1 MTRERYGIRRFALLN
16 TAGYSLGLFPLET
29 PLSVYGANNLG
40 KSASINAL
48 QFPILAR
55 MSDMSFGKY
64 SLEQSRRFYFASD
77 TSYILVELAL
87 AHGPHVIGVAGRGP
101 GGGFG
106 HQFFAYR
113 GKLDLDH
120 YQRGGSCLRQ
130 RELFANLERQGIK
143 AHEVKPE
150 ELRRLLMGG
159 HTAIPL
165 DLTLIPLRSTSEQ
178 SLKTFRALFINLLHM
193 REITAAKLK
202 QLFLDAFEHSLRSGS
217 VDYIAATEEAF
228 RDVRRMEQDYQA
240 LVAAGPLIEA
250 LASGVAQRDLLRG
263 KLHRLSP
270 LLDALLGAWQDYAG
284 ARREELVIQAEHYR
298 REQDGLQQEQRS
310 STSELMRLEREISET
325 QRWLGELAVLKNRF
339 ALVDD
344 VQVLEQQLLAA
355 KDVHDELAGALA
367 QSRQFSSGDLDERVR
382 DLEQRLKSV
391 KQQLDH
397 ADNNSYSR
405 LREAFSQQDVDR
417 LMRLFNGQLFSLPLV
432 DKSGEKGIQAEG
444 DNWVGA
450 VEAVLSRFK
459 GDRFEVPGLSVDLS
473 GIEPPEP
480 QALADRT
487 ALLDQKDRLD
497 RELKQL
503 KAQQAVTAD
512 RAASKTQAEAFY
524 RQVLDAQKALEDF
537 RRCQTLAAQE
547 AARLEQLAEAE
558 AAQDELKR
566 ASDAFTERVQ
576 QISAKLQLVGRQ
588 LADLEAKERTL
599 EDALRRRQLLPA
611 SLPFGTPCMDPMDDS
626 LDNLLPLLND
636 YQDTWQALQRMDGQI
651 EALYAQVR
659 LKGVAKFDN
668 EDDPERRAQLLV
680 NAYAHRQDEALTLAK
695 ARRAAVTDIARTL
708 RNIRNDYD
716 SLEHQLAMFNRE
728 INKRQVSNLQSFR
741 IALSPNR
748 EALKHI
754 DQIIHSAG
762 QYEQGETLSVFDF
775 GQSDDRDARNEQA
788 KEYLAR
794 LVAANN
800 NQLGLRDLFELAFE
814 LTKVG
819 GQPVIHTDIDGAAS
833 NGTTMTIKALTNMY
847 LLLHL
852 MDREQAGRIRLPY
865 YLDEAA
871 DIDERNQQALIETS
885 LQLGFVPILASVKPQ
900 VSAEVA
906 IDLEGGSGPDGIYI
920 DEADWK
926 FIRRRQAP
934 AEPGSGEQ
942 HSEPAVTP
950 VMS

>member
-1 MTRERYGIRRFALLN
+1 MSQERYGIRRFALMN
-16 TAGYSLGLFPLET
+16 TAGYSLGIFPLEN

-64 SLEQSRRFYFASD
+64 SLEQSRKFYFASD
-77 TSYILVELAL
+77 TSYILVEVAL
-87 AHGPHVIGVAGRGP
+87 PHGPHVIGVAGRGP

-106 HQFFAYR
+106 HQFFAYQ
-113 GKLDLDH
+113 GELDLEH
-120 YQRGGSCLRQ
+120 YQQDGMCLRQ
-130 RELFANLERQGIK
+130 RELFKNLGQAGITPY
-143 AHEVKPE
+143 ELKPE
-150 ELRRLLMGG
+150 ELRRLLVGG
-159 HTAIPL
+159 HTSIPL

-240 LVAAGPLIEA
+240 LVAAGPLVEA
-250 LASGVAQRDLLRG
+250 LSGGVAQREVLRG

-270 LLDALLGAWQDYAG
+270 LLDNLLGTWHDYAD
-284 ARREELVIQAEHYR
+284 ARKEELVIQAEHYR
-298 REQDGLQQEQRS
+298 REQDGLQNEQRGG
-310 STSELMRLEREISET
+310 TAELMRLEREISEI
-325 QRWLGELAVLKNRF
+325 QRWLGELSVLKNRF
-339 ALVDD
+339 ALVEDAK
-344 VQVLEQQLLAA
+344 VLEEQLLAA
-355 KDVHDELAGALA
+355 KDAHDELAGALA
-367 QSRQFSSGDLDERVR
+367 QSRQFSSEDLDERVR
-382 DLEQRLKSV
+382 DLEKRLKSV
-391 KQQLDH
+391 RQQLDH

-405 LREAFSQQDVDR
+405 LREEFSQADVDR
-417 LMRLFNGQLFSLPLV
+417 LMRLFNGQLFSLPL
-432 DKSGEKGIQAEG
+432 GEKGIQAEG
-444 DNWVGA
+444 EDWVKA
-450 VEAVLSRFK
+450 VEAVLDRFK
-459 GDRFEVPGLSVDLS
+459 GDTFAVPGLSIDLS
-473 GIEPPEP
+473 HIEPPAL
-480 QALADRT
+480 QALADRA
-487 ALLDQKDRLD
+487 ALRDQKDRLE

-503 KAQQAVTAD
+503 KTQQAVAGD
-512 RAASKTQAEAFY
+512 RAASKAQAEQLYQA
-524 RQVLDAQKALEDF
+524 VLDAQKALEDF
-537 RRCQTLAAQE
+537 RKSQTLAVE
-547 AARLEQLAEAE
+547 EPRKLEQLAQAE

-566 ASDAFTERVQ
+566 AADAFAERVQ
-576 QISAKLQLVGRQ
+576 QLSAKLQLIGRQ

-611 SLPFGTPCMDPMDDS
+611 DLPFGTPFTEPVDDS

-636 YQDTWQALQRMDGQI
+636 YQDTWQALQRIDGQI
-651 EALYAQVR
+651 DALYAQVR
-659 LKGVAKFDN
+659 LKGVAKFDS
-668 EDDPERRAQLLV
+668 EEDPERRLQLLV

-708 RNIRNDYD
+708 RNIRSDYD
-716 SLEHQLAMFNRE
+716 NLEHQLALFNRE

-741 IALSPNR
+741 IVLAPNR
-748 EALKHI
+748 DALKHI

-762 QYEQGETLSVFDF
+762 QYEEGETLSVFDLS
-775 GQSDDRDARNEQA
+775 QSAEQDAKNEQA
-788 KEYLAR
+788 KDYLSR
-794 LVAANN
+794 LVAANG
-800 NQLGLRDLFELAFE
+800 NQLGLKDLFELAFE
-814 LTKVG
+814 ITKVG
-819 GQPVIHTDIDGAAS
+819 GQPVMHTDIDGAAS

-852 MDREQAGRIRLPY
+852 MDREQAGKVRLPY

-900 VSAEVA
+900 VSAHVA
-906 IDLEGGSGPDGIYI
+906 IDLEGGSGPNGIYI

-926 FIRRRQAP
+926 FIRRRETAKAP
-934 AEPGSGEQ
+934 VEEAEP
-942 HSEPAVTP
+942 A
-950 VMS
+950 

>member
-1 MTRERYGIRRFALLN
+1 MSDNRYGIRRFALLN
-16 TAGYSLGLFPLET
+16 TAGYSLGIFPLEN

-64 SLEQSRRFYFASD
+64 SLEQSRKFYFASD
-77 TSYILVELAL
+77 TSYILVEVNLP
-87 AHGPHVIGVAGRGP
+87 HGSHVIGVAGRGP

-106 HQFFAYR
+106 HQFFVYQ
-113 GKLDLDH
+113 GELDLAH
-120 YQRGGSCLRQ
+120 YQKNGTCLRQ
-130 RELFANLERQGIK
+130 RELFANLEREGIK
-143 AHEVKPE
+143 AYEAKPE
-150 ELRRLLMGG
+150 ELRRLLVGG
-159 HTAIPL
+159 HTSIPL

-240 LVAAGPLIEA
+240 LVTAGPLVEA
-250 LASGVAQRDLLRG
+250 LASGVNQRELLRG

-270 LLDALLGAWQDYAG
+270 LLDNLLGAWHDYAD
-284 ARREELVIQAEHYR
+284 ARKGELLDQHEHYR
-298 REQDGLQQEQRS
+298 AEQDGLQHEQRGG
-310 STSELMRLEREISET
+310 TQELMRLEREISEI
-325 QRWLGELAVLKNRF
+325 QRWLGELSVLKNRF
-339 ALVDD
+339 ALVTDAK
-344 VQVLEQQLLAA
+344 VLEEQLLAA
-355 KDVHDELAGALA
+355 KDAHDELAGALA
-367 QSRQFSSGDLDERVR
+367 QSRQFSAEDLDERLR
-382 DLEQRLKSV
+382 DLEKRLKSV

-405 LREAFSQQDVDR
+405 LREEFSQADVDR
-417 LMRLFNGQLFSLPLV
+417 LMRLFNGQLFSLPL
-432 DKSGEKGIQAEG
+432 GEKGIQAEG
-444 DNWVGA
+444 DEWVKA
-450 VEAVLSRFK
+450 VEAVLDRFK
-459 GDRFEVPGLSVDLS
+459 GDTFTVQGLSIDLS
-473 GIEPPEP
+473 HIEPPAL
-480 QALADRT
+480 QALADRA
-487 ALLDQKDRLD
+487 ALRDQKDRLE

-503 KAQQAVTAD
+503 KTQQAVAAD
-512 RAASKTQAEAFY
+512 RAASKAQAEQLYQA
-524 RQVLDAQKALEDF
+524 VLDAQKALEDF
-537 RRCQTLAAQE
+537 RRSQTLSAE
-547 AARLEQLAEAE
+547 EPEKLEQLAQLE

-576 QISAKLQLVGRQ
+576 QLSAKLQLVGRQ

-599 EDALRRRQLLPA
+599 EDALRRRQLLPTN
-611 SLPFGTPCMDPMDDS
+611 LPFGTPFMEPVDDS

-636 YQDTWQALQRMDGQI
+636 YQDSWQALQRIDGQI
-651 EALYAQVR
+651 DALYAQVR
-659 LKGVAKFDN
+659 LKGVAKFDS
-668 EDDPERRAQLLV
+668 EEDPERRLHLLI

-708 RNIRNDYD
+708 RNIRSDYD
-716 SLEHQLAMFNRE
+716 NLEHQLALFNRE
-728 INKRQVSNLQSFR
+728 INRRQVSNLESFR
-741 IALSPNR
+741 IVLAPNKDALR
-748 EALKHI
+748 HI

-762 QYEQGETLSVFDF
+762 QYEEGETLSVFDLT
-775 GQSDDRDARNEQA
+775 QSSDQDARNEEA

-794 LVAANN
+794 LVAANG
-800 NQLGLRDLFELAFE
+800 NQLGLKDLFELAFE
-814 LTKVG
+814 ITKVG
-819 GQPVIHTDIDGAAS
+819 GQPIIHTDIDGAAS

-852 MDREQAGRIRLPY
+852 MDREQAGKVRLPY

-900 VSAEVA
+900 VSAHVA
-906 IDLEGGSGPDGIYI
+906 IDLEGGSGPNGIYI

-926 FIRRRQAP
+926 FIKRRESRPSTA
-934 AEPGSGEQ
+934 AEP
-942 HSEPAVTP
+942 A
-950 VMS
+950 

>member
-1 MTRERYGIRRFALLN
+1 MSQERYGIRRFALLN
-16 TAGYSLGLFPLET
+16 TAGYSLGLFPLEN

-64 SLEQSRRFYFASD
+64 SLEQSRKFYFATD
-77 TSYILVELAL
+77 TSYILVEVSLP
-87 AHGPHVIGVAGRGP
+87 HGPHVIGVAGRGP

-106 HQFFAYR
+106 HQFFAYQ
-113 GKLDLDH
+113 GSLDLDH
-120 YQRGGSCLRQ
+120 YQKNGTCLRQ
-130 RELFANLERQGIK
+130 RELFANLEREGIK
-143 AHEVKPE
+143 AYELKPD
-150 ELRRLLMGG
+150 ELRRLLVGG
-159 HTAIPL
+159 HTSIPL
-165 DLTLIPLRSTSEQ
+165 DLTLIPLRSTSEH

-240 LVAAGPLIEA
+240 LVAAGPLVEA
-250 LASGVAQRDLLRG
+250 LANGVTQREILRG

-270 LLDALLGAWQDYAG
+270 LLDSLLGTWHDYSG

-298 REQDGLQQEQRS
+298 SEQDGLQNEQRGG
-310 STSELMRLEREISET
+310 TTELMRLEREITET

-339 ALVDD
+339 ALVEDAK
-344 VQVLEQQLLAA
+344 VLEQQLLAA
-355 KDVHDELAGALA
+355 KDAHDELAGALA
-367 QSRQFSSGDLDERVR
+367 QSRQFSTEDLDERVR
-382 DLEQRLKSV
+382 DLEKRLKAV

-405 LREAFSQQDVDR
+405 LREEFSQADVDR
-417 LMRLFNGQLFSLPLV
+417 LMRLFNGQLFSLPL
-432 DKSGEKGIQAEG
+432 GEKGIQLDDA
-444 DNWVGA
+444 DAWVKTL
-450 VEAVLSRFK
+450 EAVLDGFK
-459 GDRFEVPGLSVDLS
+459 GDHFIVPGLEVDLS
-473 GIEPPEP
+473 HIEPPAL
-480 QALADRT
+480 QALADRA
-487 ALLDQKDRLD
+487 ALRDQKDRLE

-503 KAQQAVTAD
+503 KTQQSVAAD
-512 RAASKTQAEAFY
+512 RSASKAQAEQLYQA
-524 RQVLDAQKALEDF
+524 VLDAQKALEDF
-537 RRCQTLAAQE
+537 RKTQTLTAEEPAKLEKLAVLE
-547 AARLEQLAEAE
+547 AS
-558 AAQDELKR
+558 QDELKR
-566 ASDAFTERVQ
+566 SSDAFTERVQ
-576 QISAKLQLVGRQ
+576 QLSAKLQLVGRQ

-611 SLPFGTPCMDPMDDS
+611 DLPFGTPFTDPVDDS

-636 YQDTWQALQRMDGQI
+636 YQDTWQALQRIDGQI
-651 EALYAQVR
+651 DALYAQVR
-659 LKGVAKFDN
+659 LKGVAKFDSE
-668 EDDPERRAQLLV
+668 EDAERRLQLLI

-708 RNIRNDYD
+708 RNIRSDYD
-716 SLEHQLAMFNRE
+716 NLEHQLALFNRE
-728 INKRQVSNLQSFR
+728 INKRQVSNLASFR
-741 IALSPNR
+741 IVLAPNKDALR
-748 EALKHI
+748 HI

-762 QYEQGETLSVFDF
+762 QYEEGETLSVFDLT
-775 GQSDDRDARNEQA
+775 QSAEQDAKNEEA

-794 LVAANN
+794 LVAANG
-800 NQLGLRDLFELAFE
+800 NQLGLKDLFELAFE
-814 LTKVG
+814 ITKVH

-885 LQLGFVPILASVKPQ
+885 AQLGFTPILASVKPQ
-900 VSAEVA
+900 VSAHVA
-906 IDLEGGSGPDGIYI
+906 IDLEGGSGPNGIYI

-926 FIRRRQAP
+926 FIKPREKAANP
-934 AEPGSGEQ
+934 ATAEATGSEV
-942 HSEPAVTP
+942 EPA
-950 VMS
+950 

>member
-1 MTRERYGIRRFALLN
+1 MTQERYGIRRFALLN
-16 TAGYSLGLFPLET
+16 TAGYSLGLFPLEN

-64 SLEQSRRFYFASD
+64 SLEQSRKFYFATD
-77 TSYILVELAL
+77 TSYILVEIAL
-87 AHGPHVIGVAGRGP
+87 PHGPHVIGVAGRGP

-106 HQFFAYR
+106 HQFFAYA
-113 GKLDLDH
+113 GELKLEH
-120 YQRGGSCLRQ
+120 YQQNGTCLRQ
-130 RELFANLERQGIK
+130 RELFKALATDGIN
-143 AHEVKPE
+143 AYELKPD
-150 ELRRLLMGG
+150 ELRRLLVGG
-159 HTAIPL
+159 HTSIPL

-228 RDVRRMEQDYQA
+228 RDVRRMEGDYRA
-240 LVAAGPLIEA
+240 LVSAGPLVEA
-250 LASGVAQRDLLRG
+250 LSSGVSQRDILRG

-270 LLDALLGAWQDYAG
+270 LLDSLLGTWQDYSGDRKA
-284 ARREELVIQAEHYR
+284 ELVAQAEHFQQ
-298 REQDGLQQEQRS
+298 EQDGLQQGQRD
-310 STSELMRLEREISET
+310 STQELMRLERQISDL
-325 QRWLGELAVLKNRF
+325 QRWLGELSVLKNRF

-344 VQVLEQQLLAA
+344 VKVLEQQLLAA
-355 KDVHDELAGALA
+355 KDAHDELAGALA
-367 QSRQFSSGDLDERVR
+367 QARQFSADDLGERVR
-382 DLEQRLKSV
+382 DLETRLRTV

-405 LREAFSQQDVDR
+405 LREEFSQQDVDR
-417 LMRLFNGQLFSLPLV
+417 LMRLFNGQLFSLPL
-432 DKSGEKGIQAEG
+432 GEKGIVLDGEG
-444 DNWVGA
+444 AWVKSI
-450 VEAVLSRFK
+450 EAILDGFK
-459 GDRFEVPGLSVDLS
+459 GEQFEAPGLSIDLS
-473 GIEPPEP
+473 NIDPPAL
-480 QALADRT
+480 QALADRA
-487 ALLDQKDRLD
+487 ALRDQKDRLE

-503 KAQQAVTAD
+503 KTQQAIAAD
-512 RAASKTQAEAFY
+512 KAASKAQAESLYQA
-524 RQVLDAQKALEDF
+524 VLDAQKAVEEF
-537 RRCQTLAAQE
+537 RKCQTLMAE
-547 AARLEQLAEAE
+547 EPSKLESLAESE
-558 AAQDELKR
+558 ARQEELQR
-566 ASDAFTERVQ
+566 SSDAFSERVQ
-576 QISAKLQLVGRQ
+576 QLSAKLQLIGRQ
-588 LADLEAKERTL
+588 VADLEAKERTL
-599 EDALRRRQLLPA
+599 DDALRRRQLLPA
-611 SLPFGTPCMDPMDDS
+611 DLPFGTPYMEPVDDS

-636 YQDTWQALQRMDGQI
+636 YQDSWSALQRIDGQI
-651 EALYAQVR
+651 EALYAQIR
-659 LKGVAKFDN
+659 LKGVAKFDS
-668 EDDPERRAQLLV
+668 EDDPERRLQLLV

-708 RNIRNDYD
+708 RNIRSDYD
-716 SLEHQLAMFNRE
+716 NLEHQLALFNRE

-741 IALSPNR
+741 IVLAPNKDALR
-748 EALKHI
+748 HI

-762 QYEQGETLSVFDF
+762 QYEEGETLSVFDLSHTAE
-775 GQSDDRDARNEQA
+775 QDAKNEEA

-794 LVAANN
+794 LVAANQ
-800 NQLGLRDLFELAFE
+800 NQLGLKDLFELAFE
-814 LTKVG
+814 ITKVH

-900 VSAEVA
+900 VSAHVA
-906 IDLEGGSGPDGIYI
+906 IDLEGGSGPSGIYI

-926 FIRRRQAP
+926 YIKSRVSRAAA
-934 AEPGSGEQ
+934 AEEREADLS
-942 HSEPAVTP
+942 T
-950 VMS
+950 

>member
-1 MTRERYGIRRFALLN
+1 MSQERYGIRRFALLN
-16 TAGYSLGLFPLET
+16 TAGYSLGLFPLEN

-64 SLEQSRRFYFASD
+64 SLEQSRKFYFATD
-77 TSYILVELAL
+77 TSYILVEVSLP
-87 AHGPHVIGVAGRGP
+87 HGPHVIGVAGRGP

-106 HQFFAYR
+106 HQFFAYQ
-113 GKLDLDH
+113 GSLDLDH
-120 YQRGGSCLRQ
+120 YQKNGTCLRQ
-130 RELFANLERQGIK
+130 RELFANLEREGIK
-143 AHEVKPE
+143 AYELKPD
-150 ELRRLLMGG
+150 ELRRLLVGG
-159 HTAIPL
+159 HTSIPL
-165 DLTLIPLRSTSEQ
+165 DLTLIPLRSTSEH

-240 LVAAGPLIEA
+240 LVAAGPLVEA
-250 LASGVAQRDLLRG
+250 LANGVTQREILRG

-270 LLDALLGAWQDYAG
+270 LLDSLLGTWHDYSG

-298 REQDGLQQEQRS
+298 SEQDGLQNEQRGG
-310 STSELMRLEREISET
+310 TTELMRLEREITET

-339 ALVDD
+339 ALVEDAK
-344 VQVLEQQLLAA
+344 VLEQQLLAA
-355 KDVHDELAGALA
+355 KDAHDELAGALA
-367 QSRQFSSGDLDERVR
+367 QSRQFSTEDLDERVR
-382 DLEQRLKSV
+382 DLEKRLKAV

-405 LREAFSQQDVDR
+405 LREEFSQADVDR
-417 LMRLFNGQLFSLPLV
+417 LMRLFNGQLFSLPL
-432 DKSGEKGIQAEG
+432 GEKGIQLDDA
-444 DNWVGA
+444 DAWVKTL
-450 VEAVLSRFK
+450 EAVLDGFK
-459 GDRFEVPGLSVDLS
+459 GDHFIAPGLEVDLS
-473 GIEPPEP
+473 HIEPPAL
-480 QALADRT
+480 QALADRA
-487 ALLDQKDRLD
+487 ALRDQKDRLE

-503 KAQQAVTAD
+503 KTQQSVAAD
-512 RAASKTQAEAFY
+512 RSASKAQAEQLYQA
-524 RQVLDAQKALEDF
+524 VLDAQKTLEDF
-537 RRCQTLAAQE
+537 RKTQTLTAEEPAKLEKLAVLE
-547 AARLEQLAEAE
+547 AS
-558 AAQDELKR
+558 QDELKR
-566 ASDAFTERVQ
+566 SSDAFTERVQ
-576 QISAKLQLVGRQ
+576 QLSAKLQLVGRQ

-611 SLPFGTPCMDPMDDS
+611 DLPFGTPFTDPVDDS

-636 YQDTWQALQRMDGQI
+636 YQDTWQALQRIDGQI
-651 EALYAQVR
+651 DALYAQVR
-659 LKGVAKFDN
+659 LKGVAKFDSE
-668 EDDPERRAQLLV
+668 EDAERRLQLLI

-708 RNIRNDYD
+708 RNIRSDYD
-716 SLEHQLAMFNRE
+716 NLEHQLALFNRE
-728 INKRQVSNLQSFR
+728 INKRQVSNLASFR
-741 IALSPNR
+741 IVLAPNKDALR
-748 EALKHI
+748 HI

-762 QYEQGETLSVFDF
+762 QYEEGETLSVFDLT
-775 GQSDDRDARNEQA
+775 QSAEQDAKNEEA

-794 LVAANN
+794 LVAANG
-800 NQLGLRDLFELAFE
+800 NQLGLKDLFELAFE
-814 LTKVG
+814 ITKVH

-885 LQLGFVPILASVKPQ
+885 AQLGFTPILASVKPQ
-900 VSAEVA
+900 VSAHVA
-906 IDLEGGSGPDGIYI
+906 IDLEGGSGPNGIYI

-926 FIRRRQAP
+926 FIKPREKAASP
-934 AEPGSGEQ
+934 ATAEATGSEV
-942 HSEPAVTP
+942 EPA
-950 VMS
+950 

>member
-1 MTRERYGIRRFALLN
+1 MSQERYGIRRFALLN

-29 PLSVYGANNLG
+29 PLSIYGANNLG

-64 SLEQSRRFYFASD
+64 SLEQSRKFYFATD
-77 TSYILVELAL
+77 TSYILVEVSLP
-87 AHGPHVIGVAGRGP
+87 HGPHVIGVAGRGP

-113 GKLDLDH
+113 GELDLDH
-120 YQRGGSCLRQ
+120 YQRDGTCLRQ
-130 RELFANLERQGIK
+130 RELFNNLEREGIK
-143 AHEVKPE
+143 AYELKPD
-150 ELRRLLMGG
+150 ELRRLLVGG
-159 HTAIPL
+159 HTSIPL

-178 SLKTFRALFINLLHM
+178 SLKTFRSLFINLLHM

-217 VDYIAATEEAF
+217 VDYIAACEEAF

-240 LVAAGPLIEA
+240 LVAAGPLVEA
-250 LASGVAQRDLLRG
+250 LANGVTQREILRG
-263 KLHRLSP
+263 KLHRISP
-270 LLDALLGAWQDYAG
+270 LLDSLLGTWQDYSG

-298 REQDGLQQEQRS
+298 GEQDGLQNEQRGG
-310 STSELMRLEREISET
+310 TQEMMRLERAITEN

-344 VQVLEQQLLAA
+344 AKVLEQQLLAA
-355 KDVHDELAGALA
+355 KDAHDELAGALA
-367 QSRQFSSGDLDERVR
+367 QSRQFSAEDLDERLR
-382 DLEQRLKSV
+382 DLEKRLKAV

-405 LREAFSQQDVDR
+405 LREEFSQADVDR
-417 LMRLFNGQLFSLPLV
+417 LMRLFNGQLFSLPL
-432 DKSGEKGIQAEG
+432 GEKGIQLDDGEA
-444 DNWVGA
+444 WVKTL
-450 VEAVLSRFK
+450 ETVLDQFK
-459 GDRFEVPGLSVDLS
+459 GSQFEVPGLSIDLS
-473 GIEPPEP
+473 HIEPPAL
-480 QALADRT
+480 QALADRA
-487 ALLDQKDRLD
+487 ALRDQKDRLE

-503 KAQQAVTAD
+503 RTQQSVAAD
-512 RAASKTQAEAFY
+512 RAASKTQAEKLY
-524 RQVLDAQKALEDF
+524 QDVLDAQKALEDF
-537 RRCQTLAAQE
+537 RKTQTLSAEEPAKLEELAQLE
-547 AARLEQLAEAE
+547 AT
-558 AAQDELKR
+558 QDELKR
-566 ASDAFTERVQ
+566 SADAFTERVQ
-576 QISAKLQLVGRQ
+576 QLSAKLQLVGRQ

-611 SLPFGTPCMDPMDDS
+611 DLPFGTPFMDPVDDS

-636 YQDTWQALQRMDGQI
+636 YQDTWQALQRIDGQI

-659 LKGVAKFDN
+659 LKGVAKFDS
-668 EDDPERRAQLLV
+668 EDDAERRLQLLI

-708 RNIRNDYD
+708 RNIRSDYD
-716 SLEHQLAMFNRE
+716 NLEHQLALFNRE
-728 INKRQVSNLQSFR
+728 INKRQVSNLASFR
-741 IALSPNR
+741 IVLAPNK
-748 EALKHI
+748 EALRHI

-762 QYEQGETLSVFDF
+762 QYEEGETLSVFDLTNS
-775 GQSDDRDARNEQA
+775 SDQDAKNEEA

-794 LVAANN
+794 LVAANG
-800 NQLGLRDLFELAFE
+800 NQLGLKDLFELAFE
-814 LTKVG
+814 ITKVH

-885 LQLGFVPILASVKPQ
+885 QQLGFTPILASVKPQ
-900 VSAEVA
+900 VSANVA
-906 IDLEGGSGPDGIYI
+906 IDLEGGSGPNGIYI

-926 FIRRRQAP
+926 FIKRRDVAKATQDATDEA
-934 AEPGSGEQ
+934 AEP
-942 HSEPAVTP
+942 A
-950 VMS
+950 

>member
-1 MTRERYGIRRFALLN
+1 MSQERYGIRRFALLN
-16 TAGYSLGLFPLET
+16 TAGYSLGLFPLEN

-64 SLEQSRRFYFASD
+64 SLEQSRKFYFATD
-77 TSYILVELAL
+77 TSYILVEVSLP
-87 AHGPHVIGVAGRGP
+87 HGPHVIGVAGRGP

-106 HQFFAYR
+106 HQFFAYQ
-113 GKLDLDH
+113 GSLDLDH
-120 YQRGGSCLRQ
+120 YQKNGTCLRQ
-130 RELFANLERQGIK
+130 RELFANLEREGIK
-143 AHEVKPE
+143 AYELKPD
-150 ELRRLLMGG
+150 ELRRLLVGG
-159 HTAIPL
+159 HTSIPL
-165 DLTLIPLRSTSEQ
+165 DLTLIPLRSTSEH

-240 LVAAGPLIEA
+240 LVAAGPLVEA
-250 LASGVAQRDLLRG
+250 LANGVTQREILRG

-270 LLDALLGAWQDYAG
+270 LLDSLLGTWHDYSG

-298 REQDGLQQEQRS
+298 SEQDGLQNEQRGG
-310 STSELMRLEREISET
+310 TTELMRLEREITET

-339 ALVDD
+339 ALVEDAK
-344 VQVLEQQLLAA
+344 VLEQQLLAA
-355 KDVHDELAGALA
+355 KDAHDELAGALA
-367 QSRQFSSGDLDERVR
+367 QSRQFSTEDLDERVR
-382 DLEQRLKSV
+382 DLEKRLKAV

-405 LREAFSQQDVDR
+405 LREEFSQADVDR
-417 LMRLFNGQLFSLPLV
+417 LMRLFNGQLFSLPL
-432 DKSGEKGIQAEG
+432 GEKGIQLDDA
-444 DNWVGA
+444 DAWVKTL
-450 VEAVLSRFK
+450 EAVLDGFK
-459 GDRFEVPGLSVDLS
+459 GDHFIVPGLEVDLS
-473 GIEPPEP
+473 HIEPPAL
-480 QALADRT
+480 QALADRA
-487 ALLDQKDRLD
+487 ALRDQKDRLE

-503 KAQQAVTAD
+503 KTQQSVAAD
-512 RAASKTQAEAFY
+512 RSASKAQAEQLYQA
-524 RQVLDAQKALEDF
+524 VLDAQKALEDF
-537 RRCQTLAAQE
+537 RKTQTLTAEEPAKLEKLAVLE
-547 AARLEQLAEAE
+547 AS
-558 AAQDELKR
+558 QDELKR
-566 ASDAFTERVQ
+566 SSDAFTERVQ
-576 QISAKLQLVGRQ
+576 QLSAKLQLVGRQ

-611 SLPFGTPCMDPMDDS
+611 DLPFGTPFTDPVDDS

-636 YQDTWQALQRMDGQI
+636 YQDTWQALQRINGQI
-651 EALYAQVR
+651 DALYAQVR
-659 LKGVAKFDN
+659 LKGVAKFDSE
-668 EDDPERRAQLLV
+668 EDAERRLQLLI

-708 RNIRNDYD
+708 RNIRSDYD
-716 SLEHQLAMFNRE
+716 NLEHQLALFNRE
-728 INKRQVSNLQSFR
+728 INKRQVSNLASFR
-741 IALSPNR
+741 IVLAPNKDALR
-748 EALKHI
+748 HI

-762 QYEQGETLSVFDF
+762 QYEEGETLSVFDLT
-775 GQSDDRDARNEQA
+775 QSAEQDAKNEEA

-794 LVAANN
+794 LVAANG
-800 NQLGLRDLFELAFE
+800 NQLGLKDLFELAFE
-814 LTKVG
+814 ITKVH

-885 LQLGFVPILASVKPQ
+885 AQLGFTPILASVKPQ
-900 VSAEVA
+900 VSAHVA
-906 IDLEGGSGPDGIYI
+906 IDLEGGSGPNGIYI

-926 FIRRRQAP
+926 FIKPREKAASP
-934 AEPGSGEQ
+934 ATAEATGSEV
-942 HSEPAVTP
+942 EPA
-950 VMS
+950 

>member
-1 MTRERYGIRRFALLN
+1 MTQQRYGIRRFALLN
-16 TAGYSLGLFPLET
+16 TAGYSLGLFPLEN

-64 SLEQSRRFYFASD
+64 SLEQSRKFYFASD
-77 TSYILVELAL
+77 TSYILVEVELP
-87 AHGPHVIGVAGRGP
+87 HGTHVIGVAGRGP

-106 HQFFAYR
+106 HQFFAYA
-113 GKLDLDH
+113 GELDLQH
-120 YQRGGSCLRQ
+120 YQQDGTCLRQ
-130 RELFANLERQGIK
+130 RELFKNLGQAGIT
-143 AHEVKPE
+143 AYELKPD
-150 ELRRLLMGG
+150 ELRRLLVGG
-159 HTAIPL
+159 HTSIPL
-165 DLTLIPLRSTSEQ
+165 DLALIPLRSTSEQ

-240 LVAAGPLIEA
+240 LVSAGPLIEA
-250 LASGVAQRDLLRG
+250 LSSGVTQREVLRG

-270 LLDALLGAWQDYAG
+270 LLDSLLGTWHDYAD
-284 ARREELVIQAEHYR
+284 ARKEELQIQAEHYR
-298 REQDGLQQEQRS
+298 HAQERLSSEQRD
-310 STSELMRLEREISET
+310 STQELMRLAREINEI
-325 QRWLGELAVLKNRF
+325 QRWLGELAALKNRF

-344 VQVLEQQLLAA
+344 AQLLEAQLLAA
-355 KDVHDELAGALA
+355 KDAHDELAGALS
-367 QSRQFSSGDLDERVR
+367 QSRQFSSEDLDERLR
-382 DLEQRLKSV
+382 ELEKRLKSL

-405 LREAFSQQDVDR
+405 LREEFSQADVER
-417 LMRLFNGQLFSLPLV
+417 LMRLFNGQLFSLPL
-432 DKSGEKGIQAEG
+432 GEKGVQLDQG
-444 DNWVGA
+444 DAWIKTLEYLLDG
-450 VEAVLSRFK
+450 FK
-459 GDRFEVPGLSVDLS
+459 GERFEVPGLQIDLS
-473 GIEPPEP
+473 HIEPPAL
-480 QALADRT
+480 QALADRA
-487 ALLDQKDRLD
+487 ALRDQKDRLE
-497 RELKQL
+497 REYKQL
-503 KAQQAVTAD
+503 KTQQSVAAD
-512 RAASKTQAEAFY
+512 RGASKAQAEQLY
-524 RQVLDAQKALEDF
+524 QEVMDAQKALEDF
-537 RRCQTLAAQE
+537 RRSQTLSAEQDAK
-547 AARLEQLAEAE
+547 LEQLAQLQG
-558 AAQDELKR
+558 AQDELKR

-576 QISAKLQLVGRQ
+576 QLSAKLQLVGRQ

-599 EDALRRRQLLPA
+599 GDALRRRQLLPTG
-611 SLPFGTPCMDPMDDS
+611 LPFGTAYMEAVDDS
-626 LDNLLPLLND
+626 LDNLLPLLSD
-636 YQDTWQALQRMDGQI
+636 YQDTWQSLQRIDGQI

-659 LKGVAKFDN
+659 LKGVAKFDS
-668 EDDPERRAQLLV
+668 EDDMERRLQLLV

-716 SLEHQLAMFNRE
+716 SLEHQLALFNRE
-728 INKRQVSNLQSFR
+728 INKRQVSNLASFR
-741 IALSPNR
+741 IVLAPNKDALR
-748 EALKHI
+748 HI

-762 QYEQGETLSVFDF
+762 QYEEGETLSVFDLS
-775 GQSDDRDARNEQA
+775 QDAEQDSKNEQA

-794 LVAANN
+794 LVAANG
-800 NQLGLRDLFELAFE
+800 NQLGLKDLFELAFE
-814 LTKVG
+814 ITKLH

-900 VSAEVA
+900 VSAHVA
-906 IDLEGGSGPDGIYI
+906 IDLEGGSGPNGIYI

-926 FIRRRQAP
+926 YIKTR
-934 AEPGSGEQ
+934 EPQ
-942 HSEPAVTP
+942 KHPNSEPA
-950 VMS
+950 

>member
-1 MTRERYGIRRFALLN
+1 MSQERYGIRRFALLN
-16 TAGYSLGLFPLET
+16 TAGYTLGLFPLEQ
-29 PLSVYGANNLG
+29 PLSIYGANNLG

-55 MSDMSFGKY
+55 LSDMSFGKY

-77 TSYILVELAL
+77 TSYILVEVAL

-106 HQFFAYR
+106 HQFFAYA
-113 GKLDLDH
+113 GELDLDH
-120 YQRGGSCLRQ
+120 YQKDGTCLRQ
-130 RELFANLERQGIK
+130 RELFANLGQAGIV
-143 AHEVKPE
+143 AYELKPE
-150 ELRRLLMGG
+150 ELRRLLVGG
-159 HTAIPL
+159 HTSIPL

-240 LVAAGPLIEA
+240 LVAAGPLVEA
-250 LASGVAQRDLLRG
+250 LAAGVSQREALRG

-270 LLDALLGAWQDYAG
+270 LLDNLLGAWQDYAG
-284 ARREELVIQAEHYR
+284 ARKDELLAQAEHYR
-298 REQDGLQQEQRS
+298 HEQDGLQNEQRG
-310 STSELMRLEREISET
+310 STAELMRLEREISDI
-325 QRWLGELAVLKNRF
+325 QRWLGELAVLNNRF

-344 VQVLEQQLLAA
+344 VQVLEQQLFAA
-355 KDVHDELAGALA
+355 KDAHDELAGALA
-367 QSRQFSSGDLDERVR
+367 QSRQFSSDDLDQRVR

-391 KQQLDH
+391 RQQLDH

-405 LREAFSQQDVDR
+405 LREEFSQQDVDR
-417 LMRLFNGQLFSLPLV
+417 LMRLFNGQLFSLPL
-432 DKSGEKGIQAEG
+432 GEKGIQADG
-444 DNWVGA
+444 DAWVGA
-450 VEAVLSRFK
+450 VEAVLARFT
-459 GDRFEVPGLSVDLS
+459 GDRFEVPGLSIDLS
-473 GIEPPEP
+473 LIEPPAL
-480 QALADRT
+480 QALADRA
-487 ALLDQKDRLD
+487 ALRDQRDRLE

-503 KAQQAVTAD
+503 KTQQAVAAD
-512 RAASKTQAEAFY
+512 RAASKARSEQLYQA
-524 RQVLDAQKALEDF
+524 VLDAQKALEDF
-537 RRCQTLAAQE
+537 RRSQTLGAEQPGK
-547 AARLEQLAEAE
+547 LERLAEAE

-566 ASDAFTERVQ
+566 ATDSFTERVQ
-576 QISAKLQLVGRQ
+576 QLSAKLQLIGRQ

-611 SLPFGTPCMDPMDDS
+611 NLPFGTPFLDPVDDS

-636 YQDTWQALQRMDGQI
+636 YQDSWQALQRIDGQI

-659 LKGVAKFDN
+659 LKGVAKFDS
-668 EDDPERRAQLLV
+668 EEDPERRLHLLV

-708 RNIRNDYD
+708 RNIRSDYD
-716 SLEHQLAMFNRE
+716 NLEHQLALFNRE
-728 INKRQVSNLQSFR
+728 INKRQVSNLESFR
-741 IALSPNR
+741 IVLAPNKDALR
-748 EALKHI
+748 HI

-762 QYEQGETLSVFDF
+762 QYEEGETLSVFDLS
-775 GQSDDRDARNEQA
+775 QSAEQDAKNEEARD
-788 KEYLAR
+788 YLAR
-794 LVAANN
+794 LVAANH
-800 NQLGLRDLFELAFE
+800 NQLGLKDLFELAFE
-814 LTKVG
+814 ITKVG
-819 GQPVIHTDIDGAAS
+819 GQPVMHTDIDGAAS

-852 MDREQAGRIRLPY
+852 MDRERAGQIRLPY

-900 VSAEVA
+900 VSADVA
-906 IDLEGGSGPDGIYI
+906 IDLEGGSTPSGIYL

-926 FIRRRQAP
+926 FIRRRASTDDSRTTR
-934 AEPGSGEQ
+934 AIATET
-942 HSEPAVTP
+942 A
-950 VMS
+950 